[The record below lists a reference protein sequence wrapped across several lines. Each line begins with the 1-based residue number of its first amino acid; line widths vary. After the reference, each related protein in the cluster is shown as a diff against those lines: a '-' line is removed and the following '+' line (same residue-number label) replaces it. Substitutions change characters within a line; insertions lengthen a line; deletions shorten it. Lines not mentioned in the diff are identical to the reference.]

1 MWAVTLQSLLTAKK
15 MRFLL
20 KDLEIKVEAVKSEE
34 AGTVTEEKFE
44 IIVKINAPED
54 RIQRIH
60 KLTLQ
65 NCPVGKIFENAGV
78 KISYA
83 LKTEKEMGLTYVLA
97 WERTSFGRAS
107 ACILRFCR
115 NEFPFL
121 SLYLSNVQN
130 LLWLASIPENGHS
143 LTLQLPRQIIDL
155 SNVFNS
161 RLSRQINSF

>member
-1 MWAVTLQSLLTAKK
+1 MKDLVKLYANAKLVEDFRIDVDDGRSHAICLDLPREDDGTNMGPSALELCVMSHVGCYAAIFVLTAKK

-65 NCPVGKIFENAGV
+65 NCPVGKIFENAGI

-83 LKTEKEMGLTYVLA
+83 LRAEKE
-97 WERTSFGRAS
+97 
-107 ACILRFCR
+107 
-115 NEFPFL
+115 
-121 SLYLSNVQN
+121 
-130 LLWLASIPENGHS
+130 
-143 LTLQLPRQIIDL
+143 
-155 SNVFNS
+155 
-161 RLSRQINSF
+161 